1 MDFENA
7 TKTGRDD
14 CFHLMTSDS
23 MPMPCNVLHTIALS
37 IIVLY
42 GGISNILLFYGSIRT
57 TVKYNSTKKLFLVLS
72 VSDLWTAAVALPI
85 QIYVVNL
92 VPNNSCLASSIQV
105 FTAYHTPWNSGLI
118 ICVISLTR
126 YITVTTKRL
135 KEFLDGK
142 AFVFAVFLSFLLAL
156 GLSFW
161 QAFSFY
167 YKLSISLSIYYFI
180 AGSFALVLL
189 TGVIV
194 LNSKL
199 IGFLRK
205 TRSKSV
211 TAKSWYQIKV
221 AKTVLLISITTLMC
235 YAPLIIGWMVSGYLY
250 LFDMDNIFIA
260 QTFNIWSNVLAYLNC
275 GTEPSIYIVSSGLM
289 SRLPKDFSK
298 KKGLVN
304 MILDLELNK

>member
-7 TKTGRDD
+7 TQTGKDD
-14 CFHLMTSDS
+14 CFHLITSDS

-42 GGISNILLFYGSIRT
+42 GGISNTLLLYGSIIT
-57 TVKYNSTKKLFLVLS
+57 TAKYNSTQKLFLVLS

-85 QIYVVNL
+85 QIYIVNL
-92 VPNNSCLASSIQV
+92 VPNISCLASSIQV
-105 FTAYHTPWNSGLI
+105 FTAYHTPWHSGLI
-118 ICVISLTR
+118 ICVICLTR

-142 AFVFAVFLSFLLAL
+142 RFALAVSLNFLLAL
-156 GLSFW
+156 SLAFW

-167 YKLSISLSIYYFI
+167 YKQSTSLSIYYFL

-199 IGFLRK
+199 ISFLRK

-235 YAPLIIGWMVSGYLY
+235 YAPLIISWMVSGYLY
-250 LFDMDNIFIA
+250 LFDMDNIIIA
-260 QTFNIWSNVLAYLNC
+260 QIFNLWSNVLAYLNC
-275 GTEPSIYIVSSGLM
+275 GIGPSIYIVSSGLM
-289 SRLPKDFSK
+289 LRLRKDLSK
-298 KKGLVN
+298 KKGLA
-304 MILDLELNK
+304 IWFWC

>member
-1 MDFENA
+1 
-7 TKTGRDD
+7 
-14 CFHLMTSDS
+14 
-23 MPMPCNVLHTIALS
+23 MPMPYNVLHTVALS

-42 GGISNILLFYGSIRT
+42 GGISNTILLYGSIRT
-57 TVKYNSTKKLFLVLS
+57 TVKYNSTQKLFLVLS
-72 VSDLWTAAVALPI
+72 VSDLWTAVVALPI
-85 QIYVVNL
+85 QIYIVNL
-92 VPNNSCLASSIQV
+92 VPNISCLASSIQV
-105 FTAYHTPWNSGLI
+105 FTANHTPWNSGLT

-142 AFVFAVFLSFLLAL
+142 AFALAVFLNFLLAL
-156 GLSFW
+156 AVSFW

-167 YKLSISLSIYYFI
+167 YKQSISLSIYYFL

-199 IGFLRK
+199 ISFLRK

-211 TAKSWYQIKV
+211 IAKSRYQIKV

-250 LFDMDNIFIA
+250 LFELDNIIIA
-260 QTFNIWSNVLAYLNC
+260 QIFNLWPNVLAYLNC
-275 GTEPSIYIVSSGLM
+275 GIGPSIYIVSSGLM
-289 SRLPKDFSK
+289 LRLWKYLYK
-298 KKGLVN
+298 KKGLAN
-304 MILDLELNK
+304 MILNLELK

>member
-7 TKTGRDD
+7 TQTGKDD
-14 CFHLMTSDS
+14 CFHLITSDS

-42 GGISNILLFYGSIRT
+42 GGISNTLLLYGSIIT
-57 TVKYNSTKKLFLVLS
+57 TAKYNSTQKLFLVLS
-72 VSDLWTAAVALPI
+72 VSDLWSAAVALPI
-85 QIYVVNL
+85 QIYIVNL
-92 VPNNSCLASSIQV
+92 VPNISCLASSIQV
-105 FTAYHTPWNSGLI
+105 FTAYHTPWNSGLT

-126 YITVTTKRL
+126 YITVATKRL
-135 KEFLDGK
+135 KEFLEGR
-142 AFVFAVFLSFLLAL
+142 AFVLVVFLNFLLAL
-156 GLSFW
+156 TVSFW

-167 YKLSISLSIYYFI
+167 YKESILLSIYYFL

-199 IGFLRK
+199 ISFLRK
-205 TRSKSV
+205 TKSKSV

-235 YAPLIIGWMVSGYLY
+235 YAPLIIGWIVSGYLY
-250 LFDMDNIFIA
+250 LFDMDNIIIA
-260 QTFNIWSNVLAYLNC
+260 QTFNLWSNVLAYLNC
-275 GTEPSIYIVSSGLM
+275 GIGPSVYIVSSGLM
-289 SRLPKDFSK
+289 LRLRKDLSK
-298 KKGLVN
+298 KKGLANVV
-304 MILDLELNK
+304 LVLNKF